1 MDQVAL
7 GKRIKAAR
15 ERAGMTQEDLAA
27 AVEYSV
33 DHMSVVERGVKAPKL
48 DKLVTIANV
57 LKVGTDELLQDNL
70 DAATLLHATELSERL
85 KALSPEGQRKV
96 MNVLDTLVDELRY
109 HRCRG
114 LLFCRPLFFSTAFD
128 AFPLNLCAIVVLQER
143 YPFKIARSDTMKR
156 KNISADT
163 ALLEVARRHNTTVD
177 EVRKEIRIAMA
188 VAMCSPDPDV
198 QKRWREIPHND
209 EVLTPEDFIA
219 YAARKCLER
228 L

>member
-85 KALSPEGQRKV
+85 KTLSPAFLQTSVFFDCVRRFSPK
-96 MNVLDTLVDELRY
+96 
-109 HRCRG
+109 
-114 LLFCRPLFFSTAFD
+114 PLCYCSST
-128 AFPLNLCAIVVLQER
+128 R
-143 YPFKIARSDTMKR
+143 
-156 KNISADT
+156 T
-163 ALLEVARRHNTTVD
+163 APAQNS
-177 EVRKEIRIAMA
+177 KE
-188 VAMCSPDPDV
+188 
-198 QKRWREIPHND
+198 
-209 EVLTPEDFIA
+209 
-219 YAARKCLER
+219 
-228 L
+228 